1 LALNL
6 SGKSEKFNLKAGV
19 KKAYSA
25 AAEKPGGKHPF
36 PVGLAFAR
44 SLGYPESILAE
55 MPVSTTESF
64 TGVSNVSVF
73 ADISPGMRVLDV
85 GCGAG
90 LDSLIAGRRTGPEG
104 RVTGI
109 DFSDAMLLKAR
120 EAAAELGVEN
130 TVFRKGEAEKLPL
143 EDSSIDVALVNG
155 LFNLNRD
162 RASIFSE
169 LARVVRAQ
177 GTLFAAEIVLREVLE
192 DEETRDETNW
202 FA

>member
-1 LALNL
+1 MGLR
-6 SGKSEKFNLKAGV
+6 SKSKEFNLKEGV

-25 AAEKPGGKHPF
+25 AAEKPEGKHPF

-44 SLGYPESILAE
+44 SLGYPESMLAE
-55 MPVSTTESF
+55 MPESATESF
-64 TGVSNVSVF
+64 TGVSNVSIF
-73 ADISPGMRVLDV
+73 ADILPGMRVLDV

-90 LDSLIAGRRTGPEG
+90 LDSLVAARRTGPKG

-130 TVFRKGEAEKLPL
+130 TEFKKGEAEKLPL
-143 EDSSIDVALVNG
+143 EDASIDVALVNG

-162 RASIFSE
+162 RVSIFSE
-169 LARVVRAQ
+169 LARVVRQQ
-177 GTLFAAEIVLREVLE
+177 GTLFVAEIVLRETLE